1 MHTTHTITINKEK
14 SRTDRMYD
22 YECVIA
28 VELQC
33 AVSWHLVECDPQSA
47 LRLAAASRQQAMVL
61 DSLLPRLAHAC
72 HFLKV
77 AEGATP
83 TAADYVRA
91 CVALGGRDARA
102 TVLSRLMEGLVR
114 LLFSQPLWA
123 RWRGIGE
130 QLRTV
135 PDPCGTGVSLF
146 PIDDVIAD
154 SRLGSVRSRAREW
167 YKWLTAGPTDR
178 SHGCR
183 RDTCLVDTVFLDH
196 TNGRSSGLPGFD
208 RAFAVST
215 RENGRHRWVQL
226 GVGPVPIV
234 PDAAHLV
241 VPFGLHGRGALSLN
255 ELAAIVG
262 FDDCYN
268 YDHISSWQARAS
280 FGAMQMDA
288 DGDIEALLA
297 SDGARDAMSDA
308 ISSAVGN
315 YTRGVD
321 ERLVRSGPLRL
332 PRFADAFAP
341 RLYLVPCHW
350 AVFLAVDMSTPW
362 MDALLAIERPTQQEI
377 Q

>member
-1 MHTTHTITINKEK
+1 ML
-14 SRTDRMYD
+14 RVDRALAYD
-22 YECVIA
+22 DVLPI
-28 VELQC
+28 ELQC
-33 AVSWHLVECDPQSA
+33 DVTWYLVECDPQSA
-47 LRLAAASRQQAMVL
+47 LRLAATSRQQTAVL
-61 DSLLPRLAHAC
+61 DSLLPRLARAC
-72 HFLKV
+72 RFLEI

-83 TAADYVRA
+83 TATDYVRA
-91 CVALGGRDARA
+91 CVALGGRDAHA

-114 LLFSQPLWA
+114 LLFSLPLWA

-130 QLRTV
+130 QLCTV
-135 PDPCGTGVSLF
+135 PDPWGTGVSLF

-167 YKWLTAGPTDR
+167 YKWLTAGPTER

-196 TNGRSSGLPGFD
+196 TNGRSSGLPGFN

-215 RENGRHRWVQL
+215 MENGRHRWVQL

-241 VPFGLHGRGALSLN
+241 LPFGLHGQGALSLN
-255 ELAAIVG
+255 ELAATVG

-268 YDHISSWQARAS
+268 YDHMSSWQARAS
-280 FGAMQMDA
+280 FGAMQMGA

-350 AVFLAVDMSTPW
+350 AVFFAIDMSTPW
-362 MDALLAIERPTQQEI
+362 MDALFAIERPTQQEI